1 MQYIMACRVS
11 LQEMRNPL
19 CKDWFAYVF
28 VKLAILRYGDWLAT
42 HTSLLCFEGGRE
54 RTNVGELVEDSHQ
67 RKSEIQEIDLRFLEI

>member
-1 MQYIMACRVS
+1 MQYSMARRVS

-19 CKDWFAYVF
+19 CKDWFAF

-67 RKSEIQEIDLRFLEI
+67 RKSEIQEIAWRFLEI